1 MEKPFL
7 ILLMSSLGIALAL
20 NPVTSV
26 INPNLL
32 KGTTWLFEGIV
43 YKFLK

>member
-1 MEKPFL
+1 
-7 ILLMSSLGIALAL
+7 MSAIGIGLAI
-20 NPVTSV
+20 NPVTNV

-32 KGTTWLFEGIV
+32 KGTTWLFAGIV